1 MIGKCGNSTASF
13 LFDEQSFL
21 ILSPKLSAVRSAKK
35 QAQITNTYVL
45 QNEAMNEV

>member
-1 MIGKCGNSTASF
+1 MGILHASF
-13 LFDEQSFL
+13 LYDKQSFL
-21 ILSPKLSAVRSAKK
+21 ILSPKLSGVRSARK